1 MSTYIYSKKAFEKDI
16 SKYPYPFNN
25 ESIFGKKPFASKYT
39 SAGVGTDKSHCKI
52 HPVMVEAVVKYL
64 TVRQMPA
71 AAHYGGTAYT
81 EERDY
86 LVAEYPVDD
95 VVYDPF
101 TFAELHSAE
110 NFDGK
115 ERIIISYQI
124 ETGSIRGSHVKSKTS
139 PLIMHPYILYGDKRS
154 PRTMTK
160 EKSSAAI
167 LFCILRYAED
177 TSLEVKELLDTISA
191 DFAVL
196 KNDEDDTI
204 AIDEIYS
211 SMALV
216 SDIIY
221 RKINNYD
228 SVESLFP
235 GEGINVKLAS
245 SNVPTLTAAFIA
257 SRNIAQAT
265 VHGGFTAFSGEND
278 EEAEENFNESPS
290 VIRIRDA
297 KGIYSPSERILSE
310 DEKLMIPRID
320 ETYQI
325 PTEIHLVG
333 HHVKALPEYRN
344 FLFRGEAGTGKTE
357 GVKILAYCMNR
368 PYYFVTCSADTEVY
382 DLTTQVIPDI
392 SDENGASI
400 DLESIMETLPSTFD
414 IALDPVGTYQL
425 LTGINKEDASERD
438 CMLAISNKLMQ
449 HLKERK
455 ASFKYVDSP
464 LITAIRNGGVCEIQ
478 EPTVIMKPGVLVGLN
493 ALFDKTATIQLM
505 TGEKIIRHPDTVI
518 VLTTNSEYEG
528 CRSMNQSVISRM
540 NMVVDFEVPSD
551 RVLIDRIMKA
561 SDFGDEPTVKKMVA
575 VMHAI
580 ATECDRNGTSD
591 GSVGIRELID
601 WARSIKVTSD
611 PYTSAMYTIIGSATA
626 DSEVRALLKHCLDSQ
641 FSPA

>member
-16 SKYPYPFNN
+16 SKYPFPFND
-25 ESIFGKKPFASKYT
+25 ESIFGNRPIASKYT
-39 SAGVGTDKSHCKI
+39 AAGVGSEKSHCRI
-52 HPVMVEAVVKYL
+52 HPVMVEAVVKYI
-64 TVRQMPA
+64 TARQMPA
-71 AAHYGGTAYT
+71 AAHFGGTAYT
-81 EERDY
+81 ESRDF

-95 VVYDPF
+95 VLYDPF
-101 TFAELHSAE
+101 TYAEMYSSE
-110 NFDGK
+110 KFDDK
-115 ERIIISYQI
+115 ERVAVAYHLES
-124 ETGSIRGSHVKSKTS
+124 GSIRGCHIKTKTT
-139 PLIMHPYILYGDKRS
+139 PLMVHPYVLYGDKRS

-160 EKSSAAI
+160 EKSPAAI
-167 LFCILRYAED
+167 LFCLLRYAED
-177 TSLEVKELLDTISA
+177 TSPEAKELLDTIAA
-191 DFAVL
+191 DFTVL
-196 KNDEDDTI
+196 KNDEDDVI

-211 SMALV
+211 SMALL

-221 RKINNYD
+221 RKIHNYEK
-228 SVESLFP
+228 VESIFP
-235 GEGINVKLAS
+235 GEGILVKLSS
-245 SNVPTLTAAFIA
+245 SNVPTLTATFAVDRDIDQ
-257 SRNIAQAT
+257 STI
-265 VHGGFTAFSGEND
+265 HGGFTVFNSEND
-278 EEAEENFNESPS
+278 DDDEYVAPASTS
-290 VIRIRDA
+290 IIRIKDA
-297 KGIYSPSERILSE
+297 KGIYEPSERKLSE
-310 DEKLMIPRID
+310 DEEIMIPRIN

-333 HHVKALPEYRN
+333 HHIKALPEYRN
-344 FLFRGEAGTGKTE
+344 FLFRGDAGTGKTE

-400 DLESIMETLPSTFD
+400 DLDSIMETLPSTFD
-414 IALDPVGTYQL
+414 IAMDPVGTYQL
-425 LTGINKEDASERD
+425 LTGSFKEDAGEKD

-561 SDFGDEPTVKKMVA
+561 SDFSDEPTVKKMVA

-580 ATECDRNGTSD
+580 ATECERNGTSD

-601 WARSIKVTSD
+601 WARSVKVTSD

-626 DSEVRALLKHCLDSQ
+626 DGEVRALLKHCLDSQ